1 MSSYTINRKT
11 ANKFLSFLLSIVYG
25 LFIIFSI
32 QRLYLLG
39 SGDINAYVDFFE
51 NIDLFTT
58 FNEYSIRGDGV
69 FRLGVVF
76 LSDFFN
82 AETITVLSYLAFTIS
97 TSVFWIYS
105 ANIRSSKY
113 LIYILPLFLM
123 VFLTPMVSNLFA
135 SSIRSGI
142 AFTVLLIAF
151 VYCKSYNKYILFILS
166 SLIHLSMVPI
176 ISLYFLFYILNN
188 MRIKSPFIIPLLLLL
203 AFSFFITLASNIYQF
218 NTTTVTS
225 SFFFNFLIFYVGLLV
240 IFINKK
246 AIKNIYGFISVALF
260 LIFIWG
266 VFFDLSF
273 MRYIGFAIIFYLFF
287 LIERGET
294 GTIQV
299 FTIGYIPFFALTIFY
314 TIANT
319 L

>member
-1 MSSYTINRKT
+1 M
-11 ANKFLSFLLSIVYG
+11 LSIVYG

-151 VYCKSYNKYILFILS
+151 VYCKSSVSYT
-166 SLIHLSMVPI
+166 HL
-176 ISLYFLFYILNN
+176 
-188 MRIKSPFIIPLLLLL
+188 
-203 AFSFFITLASNIYQF
+203 TLP
-218 NTTTVTS
+218 T
-225 SFFFNFLIFYVGLLV
+225 
-240 IFINKK
+240 K
-246 AIKNIYGFISVALF
+246 A
-260 LIFIWG
+260 
-266 VFFDLSF
+266 
-273 MRYIGFAIIFYLFF
+273 
-287 LIERGET
+287 
-294 GTIQV
+294 
-299 FTIGYIPFFALTIFY
+299 
-314 TIANT
+314 
-319 L
+319 

>member
-11 ANKFLSFLLSIVYG
+11 ANKFLSFLFSIVYG
-25 LFIIFSI
+25 FFIIFSI

-51 NIDLFTT
+51 NIDLYTT

-82 AETITVLSYLAFTIS
+82 TETITILSYLAFTIS
-97 TSVFWIYS
+97 ATVFSIYS

-142 AFTVLLIAF
+142 AFTILLIAF
-151 VYCKSYNKYILFILS
+151 VYCKSYIKYILFILS

-203 AFSFFITLASNIYQF
+203 AFSFFITLASKIYQF

-225 SFFFNFLIFYVGLLV
+225 SIFFNFLIFYVGLLV

-260 LIFIWG
+260 LIYIWG

-273 MRYIGFAIIFYLFF
+273 MRYVGNAIILYLFF
-287 LIERGET
+287 LI
-294 GTIQV
+294 
-299 FTIGYIPFFALTIFY
+299 
-314 TIANT
+314 
-319 L
+319 

>member
-25 LFIIFSI
+25 FFIIFSI

-39 SGDINAYVDFFE
+39 SGDINAYLNFFE
-51 NIDLFTT
+51 NIDLYTT

-97 TSVFWIYS
+97 TTVFWIYS

-113 LIYILPLFLM
+113 LVYILPLFLM

-151 VYCKSYNKYILFILS
+151 VYCKSFIKYILFILS

-176 ISLYFLFYILNN
+176 ISLYILFNILKN
-188 MRIKSPFIIPLLLLL
+188 MRIKSPFIIPFFLLL
-203 AFSFFITLASNIYQF
+203 AFSFFITLASNIFQF
-218 NTTTVTS
+218 NTTAVTS

-273 MRYIGFAIIFYLFF
+273 MRYVGFAIILYLFF

-299 FTIGYIPFFALTIFY
+299 FTIGYIPFFALTVFY